1 MNLLKGEFMVK
12 DPDEYEL
19 IPVSPIRRLEKRL
32 DRVESSS
39 NVDSSDIFKEVIDIV
54 RMNQQLVNELAR
66 ANDALRIEL
75 SKLPGKLDELIVN
88 LKEIISFIKSSG
100 EEESVGI
107 TQEAMKPVVDK
118 LDEMVKTNKTLSE
131 KNDSM
136 LGLLD
141 EISKK
146 IKRPPTRPLK
156 LLPRRVEPLIRIK
169 PINV

>member
-1 MNLLKGEFMVK
+1 MVK
-12 DPDEYEL
+12 DQDEYEL

-39 NVDSSDIFKEVIDIV
+39 NVGSSDIFKEVIDIV

>member
-1 MNLLKGEFMVK
+1 MVK

-19 IPVSPIRRLEKRL
+19 IAVSPIRRLEKRL

-39 NVDSSDIFKEVIDIV
+39 NVGSSDIFKEVIDIV

-118 LDEMVKTNKTLSE
+118 LDEMVKTNKSLSE

-156 LLPRRVEPLIRIK
+156 LLPRRVEPLRRVE